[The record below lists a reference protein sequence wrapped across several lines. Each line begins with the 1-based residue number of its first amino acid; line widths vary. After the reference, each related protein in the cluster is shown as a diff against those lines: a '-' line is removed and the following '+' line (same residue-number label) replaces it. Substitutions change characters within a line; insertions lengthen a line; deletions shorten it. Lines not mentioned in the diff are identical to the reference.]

1 MPDSLLVRVYGALA
15 HVEFVADL
23 VHGPASI
30 HQLKHS
36 LEFEHCNFV
45 VCHDII
51 SYWSETI

>member
-1 MPDSLLVRVYGALA
+1 MEV
-15 HVEFVADL
+15 VADL